1 MKCRQGNHQLDN
13 QSVRL
18 GGRQAGRQA
27 GKQAVSQYD
36 SLSVNHALNQYV
48 IHLFHMPFHQAIKL
62 QHVTCQLHISSAKT
76 ASTWCP
82 CQYVYQA
89 TPMPQQLEPPLPTA
103 AAGAAATKVNQMS
116 AEPPLR
122 FNGADVVCHFG
133 TNVIPNTQTQSFPLP
148 PPAPP
153 PLFHPPFTDDTWQY
167 ANVTFVSSQIRQN
180 VDNFLPKHFLN
191 WILNFFTTLLAPFPA
206 RFYFSLWLLLEFFS
220 IFSGD
225 FTCDKLLKC
234 RAKMKA
240 TKTELR
246 TEEKTA
252 WNKTSSQPNE
262 IFNGL
267 TLWFV

>member
-13 QSVRL
+13 QSVS
-18 GGRQAGRQA
+18 QWDWEAGSQS
-27 GKQAVSQYD
+27 VSATVCQSISTSFTYFICRFIWQSSCNVPPATTD
-36 SLSVNHALNQYV
+36 
-48 IHLFHMPFHQAIKL
+48 
-62 QHVTCQLHISSAKT
+62 CQLHISSAKT
-76 ASTWCP
+76 ACQTCCP

-89 TPMPQQLEPPLPTA
+89 TPTPSQTTA
-103 AAGAAATKVNQMS
+103 AAAAGAAAAATKVNQMS

-122 FNGADVVCHFG
+122 FNGALMLF
-133 TNVIPNTQTQSFPLP
+133 VISAQMSYPIHRRHP
-148 PPAPP
+148 PPPSLASPP
-153 PLFHPPFTDDTWQY
+153 PSILPSLMTP
-167 ANVTFVSSQIRQN
+167 
-180 VDNFLPKHFLN
+180 DNMQMSPSLPAKSAKTSTSFSPKHFLN
-191 WILNFFTTLLAPFPA
+191 WILNFFTTLLAPSFPH
-206 RFYFSLWLLLEFFS
+206 FPLWLVVGVFLS

-240 TKTELR
+240 TKTELG

-252 WNKTSSQPNE
+252 WNKMSSQPNE